1 MGFIWFI
8 GPWKRKKKK
17 VNKTT
22 VPFFSQPL
30 PAYRKRLRW
39 GLCQRSNKHKASF
52 SRVNISSACLSEHQ
66 GEAQFILSRRRAKNP
81 HRSFIHPQ
89 KKENEIKK
97 DRNRPYIP
105 AYTNM
110 LRFLKDVGDGRVNK
124 LSNASWTNLKMERG
138 KKRKAAMCLRWCWV
152 GSRPH
157 WKERAERGTGVCTDT
172 CSRLWTVGCNS
183 WLTQHSLGWQRKRKY
198 WT

>member
-1 MGFIWFI
+1 MSYFHTMRYTVENNLRVLKEIILEHGGEDGVHLVHWTM
-8 GPWKRKKKK
+8 KKKKKK

-124 LSNASWTNLKMERG
+124 LSNAS
-138 KKRKAAMCLRWCWV
+138 
-152 GSRPH
+152 
-157 WKERAERGTGVCTDT
+157 
-172 CSRLWTVGCNS
+172 
-183 WLTQHSLGWQRKRKY
+183 
-198 WT
+198 